1 MFDPDDDLRYEQED
15 PPEGLGD
22 DVEFGDLPDGFE
34 CLTPAERNPSLR

>member
-15 PPEGLGD
+15 PPE
-22 DVEFGDLPDGFE
+22 EEEEGDLPDGFE